1 MTNREILKTS
11 KQVLTELERQRHFV
25 LQVDGTPMPCPACQ
39 TKVNLFDAAGIDI
52 DNYDFGNTKH
62 AYRCPSC
69 GAELEQVIPIIAISG
84 HWLWRLKQ
92 SWLQEVMRK
101 ARAFDQL
108 QANESEAKT

>member
-52 DNYDFGNTKH
+52 DSYDFGTTKH

-69 GAELEQVIPIIAISG
+69 RRRIGAG
-84 HWLWRLKQ
+84 HSDHRHQ
-92 SWLQEVMRK
+92 
-101 ARAFDQL
+101 RAL
-108 QANESEAKT
+108 ALAS